1 MCSKGYFI
9 KSLRL
14 MQLYGRI
21 LSGDIM
27 KFMHLADL
35 HIGKRLNEYSLFED
49 QNYILNEILNIAD
62 EEKPDALFIAGDIYD
77 KNQPSAEA
85 IRLFDMF
92 LSRVAERKIKTYII
106 SGNHDCAERVSYG
119 ERIFSRQDI
128 FISPIFD
135 GSIAKSVTS
144 DEYGKIN
151 IYMLPFVRPI
161 QVKRAYPDKTIETYT
176 DAAEAVIDSL
186 KINNEE
192 RNILICHQFV
202 TGAERCDSE
211 DINVGTLDNVDSYV
225 FEIFDYTALGHI
237 HKAQRAGR
245 DNIRYA
251 GSPLKYSAS
260 EANHVKSVTVGEL
273 REKGNINIRCVPLK
287 PMRDFLDIKGNLEEL
302 MNGGNKRDFVR
313 ITLTDTSPVVD
324 AFGKLKSKYPF
335 MTEILFS
342 QRQQSAEKTTGVSIE
357 KTAEEQFGEFFEAI
371 NGKNMTEEQS
381 ELVSAIFKAIKEGED
396 ETDIFDDAGV
406 RPV

>member
-1 MCSKGYFI
+1 
-9 KSLRL
+9 
-14 MQLYGRI
+14 
-21 LSGDIM
+21 M

-49 QNYILNEILNIAD
+49 QNYILNQILDIAD
-62 EEKPDALFIAGDIYD
+62 EEKPDALFIAGDVYD

-92 LSRVAERKIKTYII
+92 LSRIAERKIKTYII

-119 ERIFSRQDI
+119 EKIFSHQGI

-135 GSIAKSVTS
+135 GSITKAVAS

-151 IYMLPFVRPI
+151 IYMMPFVRPI
-161 QVKRAYPDKTIETYT
+161 HVKRAYPDKVIETYT
-176 DAAEAVIDSL
+176 DAAKAVIDSL

-192 RNILICHQFV
+192 RNILIAHQFV
-202 TGAERCDSE
+202 TGSERCDSE
-211 DINVGTLDNVDSYV
+211 DISVGTLDNVDSYV
-225 FEIFDYTALGHI
+225 FENFDYTALGHI
-237 HKAQRAGR
+237 HKAQRAGQYY
-245 DNIRYA
+245 IRYA

-273 REKGNINIRCVPLK
+273 REKGNINIRCIPLK
-287 PMRDFLDIKGNLEEL
+287 PLRDFLDIQGTLEEL
-302 MNGGNKRDFVR
+302 MDGGNKSDFVR

-324 AFGKLKSKYPF
+324 AFGKLKSRYPLL
-335 MTEILFS
+335 TEILFS
-342 QRQQSAEKTTGVSIE
+342 QRQQSTRMSVGVSIE

-371 NGKNMTEEQS
+371 NGKNMTKEQN
-381 ELVSAIFKAIKEGED
+381 ELVSEIFNAIKEG
-396 ETDIFDDAGV
+396 G
-406 RPV
+406 R

>member
-1 MCSKGYFI
+1 MRLKEICDKIFKGD
-9 KSLRL
+9 S
-14 MQLYGRI
+14 
-21 LSGDIM
+21 M

-49 QNYILNEILNIAD
+49 QNYILNEILDIAD

-135 GSIAKSVTS
+135 GSIAKAVMS

-161 QVKRAYPDKTIETYT
+161 QVRRAYPDKVIETYT

-186 KINNEE
+186 KINTEE

-202 TGAERCDSE
+202 TGSERCDSE

-225 FEIFDYTALGHI
+225 FEAFDYTALGHI

-245 DNIRYA
+245 DCIRYA

-273 REKGNINIRCVPLK
+273 MEKGNINIKCIPLK
-287 PMRDFLDIKGNLEEL
+287 PMRDFLDIKGTLEEL
-302 MNGGNKRDFVR
+302 MDGGNKRDFVR

-324 AFGKLKSKYPF
+324 AFGKLKSRYPF
-335 MTEILFS
+335 MTELLFS
-342 QRQQSAEKTTGVSIE
+342 QRQQGTQMTIGVSID
-357 KTAEEQFGEFFEAI
+357 KTADEQFGEFFEAI
-371 NGKNMTEEQS
+371 NGKHMTEEQTA
-381 ELVSAIFKAIKEGED
+381 LVAEIFKVIKEGED

-406 RPV
+406 RSV